1 MIKCQHNTKFKGGTI
16 MIGALIAKYKISSAF
31 DALNNRDFEA
41 FLAGWR
47 DDCTF
52 IYPGD
57 LPVSGKMEGKPA
69 IEKWFKNFLDQ
80 FPKIKFTVK
89 NVCVDN
95 VFDFMGTN
103 TVAAHWDIEYTNK
116 DGKEIQNSGVSII
129 KIKFGKA
136 LFVKDYIF
144 DTGDKF
150 KTAWG
155 IAETESAETVVE
167 ENTSDNS
174 IDDTSKL
181 IGNTGTLVFHS
192 PDCKYS
198 KSKKCTAVFSTKEKA
213 TQAGYKPCGTCKPL
227 KE

>member
-1 MIKCQHNTKFKGGTI
+1 
-16 MIGALIAKYKISSAF
+16 MIGAMIAKQKISSAF

-41 FLAGWR
+41 FLAAWR

-69 IEKWFKNFLDQ
+69 IEKWFKNFMDQ
-80 FPKIKFTVK
+80 FPKIKFTLK

-116 DGKEIQNSGVSII
+116 DGKEIHNSGVSII
-129 KIKFGKA
+129 KIKFGKVE
-136 LFVKDYIF
+136 LVTDYYF
-144 DTGDKF
+144 DTGEKF

-155 IAETESAETVVE
+155 VTKAESTETEVE
-167 ENTSDNS
+167 ES
-174 IDDTSKL
+174 IPDIPIEDTAKL
-181 IGNTGTLVFHS
+181 IGNTGTHVFHN

-198 KSKKCTAVFSTKEKA
+198 KSKKCTSIFNTRDKA
-213 TQAGYKPCGTCKPL
+213 IQENYKPCGTCKP
-227 KE
+227 

>member
-1 MIKCQHNTKFKGGTI
+1 MTAQLKIQGGGTI
-16 MIGALIAKYKISSAF
+16 MIGAIIAKQKMSSAF
-31 DALNNRDFEA
+31 DALNNRDLKA
-41 FLAGWR
+41 FLAAWR

-57 LPVSGKMEGKPA
+57 LPISGKMEGKPA
-69 IEKWFKNFLDQ
+69 IEKWFKSFLDQ
-80 FPKIKFTVK
+80 FPKIKFILK

-129 KIKFGKA
+129 NIKFGKVE
-136 LFVKDYIF
+136 LVTDYYF

-150 KTAWG
+150 KAAWG
-155 IAETESAETVVE
+155 ITETESAKTVVE
-167 ENTSDNS
+167 DNISDTPTN
-174 IDDTSKL
+174 DTSKL

-192 PDCKYS
+192 PDCQYS
-198 KSKKCTAVFSTKEKA
+198 KSKKCTAIFNTKNEAVQK
-213 TQAGYKPCGTCKPL
+213 GYKPCGTCKP
-227 KE
+227 

>member
-1 MIKCQHNTKFKGGTI
+1 
-16 MIGALIAKYKISSAF
+16 MIGALIAKQKIASGY
-31 DALNNRDFEA
+31 DALNNRDVEA
-41 FLAGWR
+41 FLAAWR

-57 LPVSGKMEGKPA
+57 LPISGKMEGKSA
-69 IEKWFKNFLDQ
+69 IEKWFKNFFDQ
-80 FPKIKFTVK
+80 FPKIKYTLK

-103 TVAAHWDIEYTNK
+103 TVAVHWDSEYTNK
-116 DGKEIQNSGVSII
+116 DGKEFQNSGVSII

-136 LFVKDYIF
+136 ECVKDYYF

-155 IAETESAETVVE
+155 IKETESVKTEVE
-167 ENTSDNS
+167 EN
-174 IDDTSKL
+174 IQGTSKL

-192 PDCKYS
+192 SGCQYS
-198 KSKKCTAVFSTKEKA
+198 ESKKCTAVFNTGEEAIQK
-213 TQAGYKPCGTCKPL
+213 GYKPCGTCKP
-227 KE
+227 